1 MRAWPFTAIATG
13 LGVFAAWAAQADA
26 PPRPAPPRPTG
37 PVDLDATTGGG
48 ASRIAE
54 AAGACAPGAPA
65 HIASWCQN
73 RPGQPARDFVKR
85 YRSLAA
91 AAAPGDAIRFAVPVE
106 EAGKGLLISPIEPQI
121 HCDAQICL
129 YAPTVTLFVR
139 PSSQVDAGRVASV
152 TLALRVSGMWRARQ
166 WWGPRI
172 TGITATLWDAQDRR
186 LGEGAVL
193 QLTPSQ

>member
-1 MRAWPFTAIATG
+1 MRAWPFTVIATG
-13 LGVFAAWAAQADA
+13 LGVFAARADA
-26 PPRPAPPRPTG
+26 PPRPTGPTG
-37 PVDLDATTGGG
+37 PVDLDATTAGG

-65 HIASWCQN
+65 YIASWCQN

-91 AAAPGDAIRFAVPVE
+91 AAAAGDAIRFAVPVE
-106 EAGKGLLISPIEPQI
+106 EAGKGFLISPIEPQI

-129 YAPTVTLFVR
+129 YAPTVTVFVR

-152 TLALRVSGMWRARQ
+152 TLSFRVGGMWRARQ

-172 TGITATLWDAQDRR
+172 TGITATLWDARDRR
-186 LGEGAVL
+186 LGEGPAL